1 MVTKSV
7 LLWMVVLSEVSTTF
21 GSMVTVGGV
30 AQWLARRSLAGG
42 LSLIYGWHVTT
53 TWVKRL
59 LWVNLPGQLSLP
71 SGIGKWVV
79 IHVINYMDYGGEH
92 R

>member
-30 AQWLARRSLAGG
+30 AQ
-42 LSLIYGWHVTT
+42 
-53 TWVKRL
+53 
-59 LWVNLPGQLSLP
+59 
-71 SGIGKWVV
+71 
-79 IHVINYMDYGGEH
+79 
-92 R
+92 